1 MSLSEKI
8 NNRKSNT
15 TMYIN
20 EFYIDG
26 LWRSKSLKWNNIRQD
41 INIVVGINGA
51 GKTTL
56 LDAIYSYYCTKSKSK
71 LYTKAVGNEIDIPIY
86 QISSFDVPADS
97 KKKGNSPLLNRLLSV
112 VLQNLDQMS
121 FFNYRMIPINYPSET
136 KRVNSRIENFYKLV
150 NNFFVETKK
159 SIDIDKDKN
168 TIVFKTKSGETLQ
181 LSDLSAGEKQLLYLL
196 LTVFLMDEKPAILL
210 LDEPELSLHITWQ
223 EKLLDALQKLNPA
236 CQIIMTTHSP
246 SIFVNGWREHL
257 VFVDNLIK

>member
-1 MSLSEKI
+1 
-8 NNRKSNT
+8 
-15 TMYIN
+15 MYIT
-20 EFYIDG
+20 EFKIEG
-26 LWRSKSLKWNNIRQD
+26 LWGSKTLQWNNIRQD

-56 LDAIYSYYCTKSKSK
+56 LDAVNGFYCSKSRSK
-71 LYTKAVGNEIDIPIY
+71 LYAKAYGNEIDIPVVY
-86 QISSFDVPADS
+86 VSSFDVPVDS
-97 KKKGNSPLLNRLLSV
+97 KRKNNSPLLNRLLGV

-136 KRVNSRIENFYKLV
+136 KRVNSRIEAFYKLV
-150 NNFFVETKK
+150 DKFFTETKK
-159 SIDIDKDKN
+159 TIDIDKERN
-168 TIVFKTKSGETLQ
+168 TIIFKTSSGETLQ
-181 LSDLSAGEKQLLYLL
+181 LQDLSAGEKQLLYLL

-223 EKLLDALQKLNPA
+223 EILLDALHKLNPA

-246 SIFVNGWREHL
+246 SIFVNGWRDHL

>member
-1 MSLSEKI
+1 
-8 NNRKSNT
+8 
-15 TMYIN
+15 MYIS
-20 EFYIDG
+20 EFNIDG
-26 LWRSKSLKWNNIRQD
+26 LWGSKTLKWKNIRQD
-41 INIVVGINGA
+41 LNIIVGINGA

-56 LDAIYSYYCTKSKSK
+56 LDAMYSYYCTKSKSK
-71 LYTKAVGNEIDIPIY
+71 LYAKAAGNEIDIPVY

-97 KKKGNSPLLNRLLSV
+97 KKKNNSPLLNRLLSV

-136 KRVNSRIENFYKLV
+136 KRVNARLEKFYKQV
-150 NNFFVETKK
+150 NSFFAETKK
-159 SIDIDKDKN
+159 SIDIDKEKN
-168 TIVFKTKSGETLQ
+168 TIIFKAVSGETLQ

-223 EKLLDALQKLNPA
+223 EKLLEALRRLNPS

-246 SIFVNGWREHL
+246 SIFVNGWRDHL

>member
-1 MSLSEKI
+1 
-8 NNRKSNT
+8 
-15 TMYIN
+15 MYIT
-20 EFYIDG
+20 EFKIES
-26 LWRSKSLKWNNIRQD
+26 LWGAKTLQWKNIQQD

-56 LDAIYSYYCTKSKSK
+56 LDAMNNYYCTKAKSK
-71 LYTKAVGNEIDIPIY
+71 LYAKAYGNEIDIPVAY
-86 QISSFDVPADS
+86 VSSFDVPSDS

-136 KRVNSRIENFYKLV
+136 KRVNSRIEMFYKMV
-150 NNFFVETKK
+150 NSFFGETKK
-159 SIDIDKDKN
+159 SIDIDKEKN
-168 TIVFKTKSGETLQ
+168 TIIFKTKEGETLQ
-181 LSDLSAGEKQLLYLL
+181 LQDLSAGEKQLLYLL

-223 EKLLDALQKLNPA
+223 EKLLEALRKLNPA

-246 SIFVNGWREHL
+246 SIFVNGWRDHL